1 MIQDKFRN
9 KKRYDA
15 KRKAPGLHEQSAEVS
30 TLFVDHLSCRVHLA
44 AVLRIFMTNYCETRL
59 WAIQPNAP
67 RWRGGEGEG
76 PSAPVKLQMIKT
88 DARRKMGNTAPISSQ
103 RDGP

>member
-44 AVLRIFMTNYCETRL
+44 VFSDFY
-59 WAIQPNAP
+59 
-67 RWRGGEGEG
+67 
-76 PSAPVKLQMIKT
+76 
-88 DARRKMGNTAPISSQ
+88 D
-103 RDGP
+103 